1 MLIKKDYN
9 ELSIDELYLIMDIR
23 NEVFVLEQKICY
35 VDTDFKDQKSKHYFI
50 LENNEIISYLRVIN
64 KSVKYDEYA
73 ISRVATKKDYR
84 GMGLAKRLIDEAIN
98 DLKGNPIRISA
109 QAYLKSYYEN
119 FGFHQVN
126 DTYIEEGILHV
137 EMFLNNQ

>member
-9 ELSIDELYLIMDIR
+9 ELTKDELYLIMDIR

-50 LENNEIISYLRVIN
+50 LENNEIISYLRVIDQN
-64 KSVKYDEYA
+64 VKYEEYA
-73 ISRVATKKDYR
+73 ISRVATKKKHR
-84 GMGLAKRLIDEAIN
+84 KMGYAKKLMDEAIN

-109 QAYLKSYYEN
+109 QAYLKSYYES
-119 FGFHQVN
+119 FGFHQEREP
-126 DTYIEEGILHV
+126 YIEEGILHI
-137 EMFLNNQ
+137 EMLLMNQ